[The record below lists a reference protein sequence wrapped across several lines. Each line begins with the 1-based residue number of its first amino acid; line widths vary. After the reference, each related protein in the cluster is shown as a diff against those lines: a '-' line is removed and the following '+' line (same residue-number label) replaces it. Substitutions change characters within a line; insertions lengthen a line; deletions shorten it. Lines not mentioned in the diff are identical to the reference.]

1 MELPEFPKNNLFFI
15 FASNR
20 KIKQKIMGVI
30 KWINS
35 KLIKKRDES
44 QKIDNEAK
52 IPFAPSEK
60 LTEL

>member
-1 MELPEFPKNNLFFI
+1 MFAGKFKNNLFFR
-15 FASNR
+15 FASNS
-20 KIKQKIMGVI
+20 KIKQKIIGVI
-30 KWINS
+30 KQINF
-35 KLIKKRDES
+35 KLIKNRDVS